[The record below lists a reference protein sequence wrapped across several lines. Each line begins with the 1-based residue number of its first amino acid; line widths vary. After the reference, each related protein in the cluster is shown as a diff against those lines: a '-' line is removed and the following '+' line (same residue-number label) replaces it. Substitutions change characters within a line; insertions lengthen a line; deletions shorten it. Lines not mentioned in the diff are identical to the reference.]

1 MATASFNPAAFSKA
15 QLNKMLD
22 NPALADFH
30 PVIVA
35 HLSGVATAP
44 PKAKATPKAKAAPKA
59 KAKVKP
65 KAKAEKTYQ
74 VDEGKVEAEIGYC
87 TASSYSAGYLR
98 LKPKN
103 KNGVVILRA
112 TEIKQLEAF
121 IEANRD
127 RFTDKS

>member
-1 MATASFNPAAFSKA
+1 MASMTFNPAAFSKA
-15 QLNKMLD
+15 QLSKMLD

-30 PVIVA
+30 PSIVA
-35 HLSGVATAP
+35 HISGVPSSAP
-44 PKAKATPKAKAAPKA
+44 KSTPKKAPKTKAKT
-59 KAKVKP
+59 KP
-65 KAKAEKTYQ
+65 KAEKTYS
-74 VDEGKVEAEIGYC
+74 VDEGKVETEIGYC

-112 TEIKQLEAF
+112 SEIKALEAF

>member
-35 HLSGVATAP
+35 HLSGVATAQ

-59 KAKVKP
+59 KAK
-65 KAKAEKTYQ
+65 AKAEKTYQ
-74 VDEGKVEAEIGYC
+74 VDEGKVETEIGYC